1 MLGANEAQTMA
12 RELISVMLPSEPP
25 MNKLFKFCLK
35 LFIGGADQSK
45 TKVGSM
51 ALIGLIGLQNDI

>member
-1 MLGANEAQTMA
+1 MLGPNQAQTKT
-12 RELISVMLPSEPP
+12 RELISVMPQSAPP
-25 MNKLFKFCLK
+25 MNRLFKFYQK

-51 ALIGLIGLQNDI
+51 ALIGLIGLQNNI